1 MCDKQQI
8 PKISITEE
16 ETIALKKK
24 MSASENLAKRILLKS
39 RKLVSHEVFEL
50 EKRWIY
56 QIEGFKIL
64 FPYKCDTYKDT
75 IKTLKIL
82 LRYVNFTK
90 YWIS

>member
-50 EKRWIY
+50 EKR
-56 QIEGFKIL
+56 
-64 FPYKCDTYKDT
+64 
-75 IKTLKIL
+75 
-82 LRYVNFTK
+82 
-90 YWIS
+90 